1 MADISTI
8 NGIPIASISK
18 VNGRTLA
25 ASDNILGISK
35 PAAGGPSGTL
45 LSETF
50 DGLTGTD
57 GRSHEYTVSGIP
69 WSGPT
74 DWAKTNADNVWTI
87 YGSTNTY
94 SGLTGNNRY
103 LRGWVFGFGTTP
115 SQRTGC
121 GGGMDGGVDATAGD
135 WTNTSSQRYMY
146 LEASSPASANNTSRR
161 HMVRTAAFDFSGV
174 SSITMTFWFH
184 MYGDS
189 SGNNGS
195 GTNRMGSLG
204 VAATTDASS
213 ASSAVE
219 AGTGLG
225 FTSDSAGGCT
235 ISHWANSDGSTIS
248 VGTRISG
255 RQQTTG
261 HTTSEHPS
269 NTWRKATIDLSNAAG
284 ESTVYIYFL
293 GITDNSSSVNWAG
306 DICIDNIK
314 IVGS

>member
-1 MADISTI
+1 MTDISTI

-18 VNGRTLA
+18 VNGRTLTA
-25 ASDNILGISK
+25 GDNILGISK
-35 PAAGGPSGTL
+35 PAAGGGPTGTL

-50 DGLTGTD
+50 DGLSGTD
-57 GRSHEYTVSGIP
+57 GRSNENDGTWV
-69 WSGPT
+69 GPSS
-74 DWAKTNADNVWTI
+74 WLKTNADNVWTI

-94 SGLTGNNRY
+94 SGLTGTRRY
-103 LRGWVFGFGTTP
+103 DRGWVFGHGTTA

-135 WTNTSSQRYMY
+135 WTNTSGQRYMY
-146 LEASSPASANNTSRR
+146 LEASSPASTNNVSRR

-195 GTNRMGSLG
+195 GTDRMGSLG

-235 ISHWANSDGSTIS
+235 ISHWSNSDGSAIA

-293 GITDNSSSVNWAG
+293 GITDNAANTNWAG